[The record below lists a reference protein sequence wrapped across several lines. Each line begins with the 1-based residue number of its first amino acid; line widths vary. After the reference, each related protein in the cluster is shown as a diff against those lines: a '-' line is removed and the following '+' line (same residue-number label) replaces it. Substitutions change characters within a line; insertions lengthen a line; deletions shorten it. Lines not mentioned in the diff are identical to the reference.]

1 MHTISCGFFNGSFA
15 NPFDDL
21 IMGYEWAREVHAE
34 IWFDN
39 MRITSCGLHEHSV
52 ICFPK
57 REGDL
62 SPGKW
67 HSIRIPV
74 TDPGKALSFLERSS
88 ESRAQYMIP
97 MADFVLPNKAVDYLD
112 KDDDCDDPMSW
123 KHLFCSKFALLFLR
137 HCHRQKIIDAPE
149 ERLKLLWSVN
159 SNKCSPALLKQ
170 ILVKIFASK

>member
-1 MHTISCGFFNGSFA
+1 MHIISCGFFNGSFA

-57 REGDL
+57 RDGDL
-62 SPGKW
+62 SPDKW

-97 MADFVLPNKAVDYLD
+97 MVDFVLPGKAVDYLD
-112 KDDDCDDPMSW
+112 KDDDCDDGFEEHFTLCEM
-123 KHLFCSKFALLFLR
+123 LFRCA
-137 HCHRQKIIDAPE
+137 A
-149 ERLKLLWSVN
+149 
-159 SNKCSPALLKQ
+159 
-170 ILVKIFASK
+170 